1 MEIYE
6 HFDKFSDNK
15 YLCTLFSAV
24 LNRFKNLA
32 SAEDVV
38 CKLVEFCYE
47 FGL

>member
-15 YLCTLFSAV
+15 YLFLVV